1 MKKKPVLKRILK
13 YLSPHKGI
21 AVVSVLSAVI
31 FVLMNLWIPVLVGQA
46 VNEIIGTREVNF
58 EIIAP
63 IIVYIL
69 AAAGL
74 GALFNWIMRICNN
87 RAIYTAIKEIRTQAF
102 AKLQNVPLKYI
113 DTNSHGD
120 ILSRLVNDIDQMAD
134 GLMQGAT
141 QLFTGI
147 VTIAGTLIMMIVID
161 KSLALFVVC
170 TTPVSLLITYFIA
183 KMSYKTLKV
192 QMSERG
198 ELSGYAEEMLTGAQ
212 VVRAF
217 DYHKNAQTKFEEIN
231 HRMYKSGIKAQ
242 FYPSLT
248 NPSTRLVN
256 SLIYAFVGI
265 MGALQA
271 IKGAIDVGQLT
282 TLLIYVNQYTRPF
295 MEITEV
301 ITVLQSAVVSSRRVF
316 ELIDEPSEQPDN
328 ANAVIMEK
336 CAGNVDIDDVS
347 FSYEPDKKLIEGLNL
362 YAESGERVAIV
373 GPTGSGKT
381 TIINLLMRFYDVD
394 SGKICIDGID
404 IRTITRNSLRSL
416 YGMVLQETWLFTGS
430 VKDNIAFGKPDATDE
445 EIISAAKAAGA
456 HGFITRL
463 ENGYNTIISDDGDT
477 ISQGQ
482 KQLLCIARVMINKP
496 SMLILDE
503 ATSSIDTRTE
513 MKIQKAFG
521 KMMEGRTS
529 FVVAHRLS
537 TIVNSDIILVMNEG
551 HIVEQGSHKE
561 LLNKNGF
568 YANLYK
574 SQFENEGN
582 N

>member
-1 MKKKPVLKRILK
+1 MKNKPVLKRIFK
-13 YLSPHKGI
+13 YLTPHAGLI
-21 AVVSVLSAVI
+21 VISIISAVA
-31 FVLMNLWIPVLVGQA
+31 FVLMNLWIPVLVGEA
-46 VNEIIGTREVNF
+46 VNEIVGAGEVDF
-58 EIIAP
+58 DAMLP
-63 IIVYIL
+63 IIICIL
-69 AAAGL
+69 GAAGV
-74 GALFNWIMRICNN
+74 GAFCSWLMRICNN
-87 RAIYTAIKEIRTQAF
+87 KIIYAAIKEIRTQAF
-102 AKLQNVPLKYI
+102 AKLQKVPLKYI
-113 DTNSHGD
+113 DSNSHGD

-147 VTIAGTLIMMIVID
+147 ATIAGTLIMMLVID
-161 KSLALFVVC
+161 KSLALLVVC
-170 TTPVSLLITYFIA
+170 TTPISLFITYFIA

-192 QMSERG
+192 QMQERG
-198 ELSGYAEEMLTGAQ
+198 ELSGYAEEMITG
-212 VVRAF
+212 VPVLKAF
-217 DYHKNAQTKFEEIN
+217 DYHKHAQKKFEEIN
-231 HRMYKSGIKAQ
+231 SRMYKSGIKAQ

-256 SLIYAFVGI
+256 ALIYAFIGI

-271 IKGAIDVGQLT
+271 IRGGIDVGQLT

-301 ITVLQSAVVSSRRVF
+301 ITVMQSAAVSSRRVF
-316 ELIDEPSEQPDN
+316 ELIDEPSETPD
-328 ANAVIMEK
+328 APDAVVMEK
-336 CAGNVDIDDVS
+336 CRGDVGIENVS

-362 YAESGERVAIV
+362 YAETGERVAIV

-394 SGKICIDGID
+394 SGKICVDGID
-404 IRTITRNSLRSL
+404 IRTITRDSLRAL

-430 VKDNIAFGKPDATDE
+430 VRANIAFGNPDATDD
-445 EIISAAKAAGA
+445 EIIRAAKSAGA

-463 ENGYNTIISDDGDT
+463 ENGYDTIISDDGDT
-477 ISQGQ
+477 VSQGQ
-482 KQLLCIARVMINKP
+482 KQLLCIARVMLTKP

-551 HIVEQGSHKE
+551 QIVEQGSHKE

-568 YANLYK
+568 YAGLYK
-574 SQFENEGN
+574 SQFENTN
-582 N
+582 T

>member
-1 MKKKPVLKRILK
+1 MNKKNVLKRIFK
-13 YLSPHKGI
+13 YLAPHTPLI
-21 AVVSVLSAVI
+21 IISIICAVV
-31 FVLMNLWIPVLVGQA
+31 FVLMNLWIPILVGQG
-46 VNEIIGTREVNF
+46 VNDIVGKGEVDF
-58 EIIAP
+58 DAILP
-63 IIVYIL
+63 IIICIL
-69 AAAGL
+69 AAAAI
-74 GALFNWIMRICNN
+74 GAFCSYIMRTCNN
-87 RAIYTAIKEIRTQAF
+87 KIIYTAIKEIRTQAF

-113 DTNSHGD
+113 DSNSHGD

-147 VTIAGTLIMMIVID
+147 ATIAGTLIMMLIID

-170 TTPVSLLITYFIA
+170 TTPVSLFITYFIA

-192 QMSERG
+192 QMQERG
-198 ELSGYAEEMLTGAQ
+198 ELSGYAEEMITGTQ
-212 VVRAF
+212 VLKAF
-217 DYHKNAQTKFEEIN
+217 DYHKYAQEKFEEIN
-231 HRMYKSGIKAQ
+231 GRMYKSGIKAQ

-256 SLIYAFVGI
+256 ALIYAFIGI

-271 IKGAIDVGQLT
+271 IKGGLDVGQLT

-301 ITVLQSAVVSSRRVF
+301 ITVLQSAAVSSRRLF
-316 ELIDEPSEQPDN
+316 ELIDEPSETPDAPDALN
-328 ANAVIMEK
+328 MK
-336 CAGNVDIDDVS
+336 SCDGNVEIEDVS

-362 YAESGERVAIV
+362 YAETGERVAIV

-404 IRTITRNSLRSL
+404 IRMITRDSLRAL

-430 VKDNIAFGKPDATDE
+430 VKANIAFGKPDATEE
-445 EIISAAKAAGA
+445 EIIRAAKAAGA
-456 HGFITRL
+456 HGFIMRL

-477 ISQGQ
+477 VSQGQ
-482 KQLLCIARVMINKP
+482 KQLLCIARVMLTKP

-513 MKIQKAFG
+513 MKIQKAFS

-529 FVVAHRLS
+529 FIVAHRLS

-551 HIVEQGSHKE
+551 KIVEQGSHQE

-574 SQFENEGN
+574 SQFENTN
-582 N
+582 